1 MDSLQKKF
9 QNHLLQNFPLLL
21 KRKILIASSG
31 GIDSTVLAFL
41 LKKNNVDFSLA
52 HCNFML
58 RGKESDL
65 DETFVKNL
73 GSFLNCQVHH
83 KKFKTELYAK
93 EQKLSIQMAARELRY
108 EWFDEII
115 EKNSL
120 DYLVTGHHKDDVL
133 ETLLINFTRGTGLDG
148 LTGIPEKNGNIVRPL
163 LPFSREEIEAFAK
176 EHEIL
181 WREDQSNASTKYF
194 RNKIRHKI
202 VPVLKELNP
211 NFLDSFDTTLSHLK
225 GSQFIV
231 KQNIDNL
238 KNEII
243 TQDHAGNLF
252 LSIEKL
258 KDLKKPEIYLYE
270 LLAKYNFTAWKDIET
285 LLFSQAGKQ
294 ITSKTHRILKDR
306 KFLIVSELS
315 NNDDITYQVTKKT
328 KSIDTPISLKISE
341 IEAVDTFE
349 TNCAYLDKSL
359 IKFPLTVRKWKK
371 GDYFYPIGL
380 NGKKKLSKYFKDE
393 KMSLLEKENTWLL
406 CDEDSIIWVIGKRM
420 DNRFKVS
427 KTTKIILQ
435 IEYNS

>member
-21 KRKILIASSG
+21 KRKVLIASSG

-148 LTGIPEKNGNIVRPL
+148 LTGIPETNGNIVRPL

-176 EHEIL
+176 EHAIL

-243 TQDHAGNLF
+243 TQDQAGNLF

-258 KDLKKPEIYLYE
+258 NDLKKPDIYLYE
-270 LLAKYNFTAWKDIET
+270 LLAKYNFTAWKDIKT

-306 KFLIVSELS
+306 EFLIVSELS

-341 IEAVDTFE
+341 IEAVGTFE

-427 KTTKIILQ
+427 KTTKSILQ